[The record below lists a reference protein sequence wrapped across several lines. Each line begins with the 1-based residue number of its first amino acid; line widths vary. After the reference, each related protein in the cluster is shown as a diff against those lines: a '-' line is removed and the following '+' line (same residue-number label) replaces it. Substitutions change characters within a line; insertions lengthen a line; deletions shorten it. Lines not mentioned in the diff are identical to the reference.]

1 MKENKNINKN
11 LQANSIISKTE
22 IIINKDDEEEEENIY
37 NLKVNKIINNKEK
50 SIKENEDIYFKK
62 SIRRNKKGIID
73 QNNKNFDIKDT
84 SDNRYSNDSNNM
96 Q

>member
-37 NLKVNKIINNKEK
+37 NLKVNKIMNNKEN

-62 SIRRNKKGIID
+62 SIRRNKRGIIE

-84 SDNRYSNDSNNM
+84 SDNRYSNNSNNM

>member
-22 IIINKDDEEEEENIY
+22 NILNKDDEEEENIY
-37 NLKVNKIINNKEK
+37 NLKVNKIINNKEN

-73 QNNKNFDIKDT
+73 QNKKYFDIKDI
-84 SDNRYSNDSNNM
+84 SDNRYSNGSNNM

>member
-37 NLKVNKIINNKEK
+37 NLKVNKIMNNKEN

-62 SIRRNKKGIID
+62 SIRRNKRGIIE